1 MVAGGSDDADRST
14 PRPSA
19 GILAALRNLP
29 PPPSLPGLGALPV
42 GKRARSWGGD
52 KTASPK
58 PAAKTP
64 RPQSDSKTTATDRA
78 TAKNKA
84 DPAPAQAALECTP
97 PIAKKPSSPKR
108 TPLERS
114 LSANLQPTTSASLK
128 APSTSPDRT
137 AKEPTTSAN
146 LEAPSTSPDR
156 TAKEPTTG
164 ANLEAPSTSPDRTAK
179 KPTTG
184 ASLEAPSTSPDRTA
198 KESTVSA
205 NLGLTQ
211 HTPPIANRERT
222 PPIDAAPQSANNE
235 FDTGPQPTSSNARAL
250 PNARVLGLRSG
261 IPRVIDQSL
270 EATPPVAIRGLDP
283 LVPAASPVPV
293 AQIPATQPTRA
304 SERAESASVTARGD
318 PLGLENEQVPAQ
330 IGRFTVLKLLG
341 SGGMGEVY
349 AAYDPDLDRRV
360 ALKVLHAQVSQSSSS
375 STARAR
381 LLREAKAL
389 AKLSHPNVV
398 AIYDVGT
405 VNEQIF
411 IAMEFVKGMT
421 LTKWMRQPPEPL
433 ADGTESKF
441 RAWSDIL
448 ALFLQAGRGLAA
460 AHKAGII
467 HRDFKPDNVLLGRD
481 GRIRVVDFGLA
492 RADGGH
498 AERPDT
504 FADAIKSLSNHT
516 SSVFELRLTRTGGM
530 AGTPA
535 YMAPEQYLNLQVD
548 ARTDQ
553 FSYCVALYEGL
564 YGERPFRGDTIARV
578 RKAVINGEIVDAPKE
593 SEVPHWLRNILL
605 RGLSVHPGA
614 RYPSMDAL
622 LAELSDDPGRPQQS
636 WLKASMVLSVGLMIA
651 TFSFFQLRDQD
662 NGHLLDVSSCQTAA
676 APLAEAYGPERER
689 ELEQRFANS
698 GIADA
703 NQTWRRVD
711 DLLDEMTADLSHTF
725 SSVCLLDQLR
735 GDSRN
740 DFVERQGACLERR
753 IGPLKALTEGLG
765 ELPAAAQGHAVVAA
779 YALLSLTPCS
789 DPSSLHVRVETS
801 DDPKLA
807 DLSARLRADLDR
819 ARATSWLGRPEE
831 ALTITRQV
839 STEAGHIDNFAV
851 RAEAY
856 LLQGE
861 LEEQRGD
868 YEGAERSLKEA
879 LWHAEASRHD
889 EVAIDSLTHLVRV
902 LGVDLQRHDDADT
915 LTPRLTAAVR
925 RLGDKRRDAR
935 AQLSLG
941 LAESARGHTDAAIVR
956 LEAAAKTAESISGS
970 YGRLLG
976 ASIHIELGR
985 ALVLAKRLDQA
996 LKHHRR
1002 AVDTLESA
1010 LGTNNPA
1017 VARGNLALCETWAA
1031 KGDLTRAIRTC
1042 RRAVEL
1048 CREAS
1053 VPGYRRAEARF
1064 ALARIIYQARRSDE
1078 AIATARQSLDEIA
1091 GNPAGLALSRQI
1103 NKWLQEHVR

>member
-1 MVAGGSDDADRST
+1 VVTGGSDDADRNA

-42 GKRARSWGGD
+42 GKRARTSRHNTD
-52 KTASPK
+52 TRPK
-58 PAAKTP
+58 PAGKT
-64 RPQSDSKTTATDRA
+64 Q
-78 TAKNKA
+78 
-84 DPAPAQAALECTP
+84 
-97 PIAKKPSSPKR
+97 SSPPTARAADKDKDKDKDKDER
-108 TPLERS
+108 DEHAAPTPKSE
-114 LSANLQPTTSASLK
+114 
-128 APSTSPDRT
+128 PSP
-137 AKEPTTSAN
+137 A
-146 LEAPSTSPDR
+146 L
-156 TAKEPTTG
+156 
-164 ANLEAPSTSPDRTAK
+164 
-179 KPTTG
+179 
-184 ASLEAPSTSPDRTA
+184 
-198 KESTVSA
+198 
-205 NLGLTQ
+205 
-211 HTPPIANRERT
+211 ERT
-222 PPIDAAPQSANNE
+222 PPAASLEHTPTTQSLARE
-235 FDTGPQPTSSNARAL
+235 STERALTLGIAPTSAKDKLGTNLLQGGRM
-250 PNARVLGLRSG
+250 LGLGSG
-261 IPRVIDQSL
+261 IPRVIDRSL

-283 LVPAASPVPV
+283 LVPATSPMPV
-293 AQIPATQPTRA
+293 SSVPATLPARA
-304 SERAESASVTARGD
+304 GGLPDSATATARGD
-318 PLGLENEQVPAQ
+318 VLGLEDEQVPAQ

-433 ADGTESKF
+433 ADGTENKF

-504 FADAIKSLSNHT
+504 FADAIKSLSNQS

-578 RKAVINGEIVDAPKE
+578 RKAVINGEIVEAPKE
-593 SEVPHWLRNILL
+593 SEVPNWLRNILL

-636 WLKASMVLSVGLMIA
+636 WLRALMVLCVGLMIA
-651 TFSFFQLRDQD
+651 TFGFFQLREQD
-662 NGHLLDVSSCQTAA
+662 EGHLLDGSSCQAAA
-676 APLAEAYGPERER
+676 APLAEAYGPDRER
-689 ELEQRFANS
+689 ELEQRFADS
-698 GIADA
+698 GLADA

-711 DLLDEMTADLSHTF
+711 DLLDEMTADLSRTF
-725 SSVCLLDQLR
+725 RYLCLLDQIR

-740 DFVERQGACLERR
+740 DFVEHQRACLERR
-753 IGPLKALTEGLG
+753 LGPLHALSEGLG
-765 ELPAAAQGHAVVAA
+765 ELPAAAQGHALSAA

-789 DPSSLHVRVETS
+789 DPSSLQVRVETS
-801 DDPKLA
+801 EDPKLA
-807 DLSARLRADLDR
+807 DLSTRLRADLDR
-819 ARATSWLGRPEE
+819 ARATAWLGRPDE

-856 LLQGE
+856 LLQGQ
-861 LEEQRGD
+861 LEDLRGD

-889 EVAIDSLTHLVRV
+889 EVAIDSLTLLVRV
-902 LGVDLQRHDDADT
+902 LGVDLQRHDDADR

-935 AQLSLG
+935 AQRNLG

-956 LEAAAKTAESISGS
+956 LQAAAETARSIPGS

-976 ASIHIELGR
+976 ASIRVELGR
-985 ALVLAKRLDQA
+985 ALTLAKRLDEA
-996 LKHHRR
+996 LDHHKR
-1002 AVDTLESA
+1002 AIETLESTM
-1010 LGTNNPA
+1010 GTNNPA
-1017 VARGNLALCETWAA
+1017 VARGSLALCETWAA
-1031 KGDLTRAIRTC
+1031 KGDTARSFRAC
-1042 RRAVEL
+1042 RRALEL
-1048 CREAS
+1048 RSEPS
-1053 VPGYRRAEARF
+1053 VPAYQRAEARF
-1064 ALARIIYQARRSDE
+1064 ALARITYQSRRSEE
-1078 AIATARQSLDEIA
+1078 AIAAARRSLDEI
-1091 GNPAGLALSRQI
+1091 GGDPAGKILGDKI
-1103 NKWLQEHVR
+1103 NKWLQEHAR